1 MADTPNR
8 TEDLAVQQYGATDP
22 RASRGPGSAA
32 NRGNDNQPEA
42 PDRPRLT
49 PQGHSY
55 GTVFGE
61 DSSDPQGRAK
71 EGQSDPAE
79 G

>member
-1 MADTPNR
+1 MADTTNR

-22 RASRGPGSAA
+22 RAADGSGGASV
-32 NRGNDNQPEA
+32 RGNDNKPEA

-49 PQGHSY
+49 PQGHSS
-55 GTVFGE
+55 GTACGE
-61 DSSDPQGRAK
+61 DSTDPQGGAK

>member
-1 MADTPNR
+1 MADTLDR

-22 RASRGPGSAA
+22 RASCGIGGAA
-32 NRGNDNQPEA
+32 RSGNDNLPEA

-49 PQGHSY
+49 PQGHSS
-55 GTVFGE
+55 GTASGE
-61 DSSDPQGRAK
+61 DSTDPQGGAK
-71 EGQSDPAE
+71 EGQSNAAE